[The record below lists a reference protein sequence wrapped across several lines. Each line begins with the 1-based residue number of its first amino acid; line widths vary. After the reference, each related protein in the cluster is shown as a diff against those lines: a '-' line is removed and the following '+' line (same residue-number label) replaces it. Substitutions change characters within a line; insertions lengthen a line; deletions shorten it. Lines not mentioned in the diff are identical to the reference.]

1 MAIIQSGRVRLAA
14 IALILPLAGCSSAP
28 SQAPAIGEAFAGPE
42 EVTLHKDIDSR
53 SAATGTA
60 RHGDRLE
67 ILAQRRRWFQVRN
80 ERGLEGWVDD
90 RQLLDTAQM
99 DRLRSIAKEARDAPS
114 QGVATTFDTLNVHT
128 EPNRLSPTFLRV
140 QVGEKFDVILHRV
153 VVKGPIAK
161 RQLIPPRPKIDRGT
175 KKKTKEPAVPLPP
188 APAAPAPPADWL
200 QLSRAT
206 RAPLEAESA
215 IAPARDDWTLIRT
228 AGGLTGWVLTN
239 RVYMSIPDEVAQYA
253 EGHRITSY
261 ARIGR
266 IDDHGEPKDI
276 WMWTTSE
283 ALGQDYD
290 FDGYRVFTWSIRRH
304 RYETAFIQRRERGYF
319 PVRAADGEF
328 SVCVED
334 KEGRRMRRK
343 YRMVD
348 TRVHAAGS
356 EPCEVQ
362 SDTEIAAVENSA
374 TEVRE
379 ETAAKPGI
387 TERLRSTVKG
397 WFGRK

>member
-1 MAIIQSGRVRLAA
+1 MALMRWGQIRLAA
-14 IALILPLAGCSSAP
+14 IAPVLLLAGCNSAP
-28 SQAPAIGEAFAGPE
+28 TKAPAIGEAFAGPE
-42 EVTLHKDIDSR
+42 EVTLHKEIDSR

-99 DRLRSIAKEARDAPS
+99 ERLRFIAKEARDAPS
-114 QGVATTFDTLNVHT
+114 QGLATTFDTLNVHT
-128 EPNRLSPTFLRV
+128 EPNRLSPTFLRAKP
-140 QVGEKFDVILHRV
+140 GEKFDVILHRV
-153 VVKGPIAK
+153 VVKGPMSK
-161 RQLIPPRPKIDRGT
+161 RQLIPPRPKIVRGA
-175 KKKTKEPAVPLPP
+175 KKKAKEPAVPLPP
-188 APAAPAPPADWL
+188 APAPPPPPADWL
-200 QLSRAT
+200 QLSHGGS
-206 RAPLEAESA
+206 APLDAESV

-228 AGGLTGWVLTN
+228 AGGLTGWVLTG
-239 RVYMSIPDEVAQYA
+239 RLYMSIPDEVAQYA

-266 IDDHGEPKDI
+266 IDDHGVAKDI
-276 WMWTTSE
+276 WMWTTAE
-283 ALGQDYD
+283 TLGLDYD
-290 FDGYRVFTWSIRRH
+290 FDGYRVFTWSLRRH

-319 PVRAADGEF
+319 PVRASDGEF

-334 KEGRRMRRK
+334 NDGRRTRRK
-343 YRMVD
+343 YRMAD
-348 TRVHAAGS
+348 TRVRAAGS

-362 SDTEIAAVENSA
+362 TDTEMAAVESSA
-374 TEVRE
+374 IEVRE
-379 ETAAKPGI
+379 KAAADPGLKQ
-387 TERLRSTVKG
+387 RVVSTVKG